1 MTLLPLTIWQ
11 LYAHPLRDFTRR
23 KDTEII
29 NAFEAKQIFGN
40 IEAILPANEALLV
53 DLRASLYGNH
63 EGKTFEHWAS
73 VMVRHVSDRMQVFT
87 SPADTLMLPC
97 NHQLDHFQT
106 IYPAYILNLER
117 AKDLEREL
125 RKRNTVFRNFIEVC
139 IPISGISFGIRTDIC
154 FASQRTRASAGAG
167 SDNCSLESLLI
178 EPAQRIPRYRLLL
191 KGIVREVEKED
202 RYRDVMLNAI
212 EIASSIATLDED
224 EETRRAAALFGLSRS
239 IDGLPVSGLDQ
250 STVS

>member
-1 MTLLPLTIWQ
+1 MCTHL
-11 LYAHPLRDFTRR
+11 
-23 KDTEII
+23 
-29 NAFEAKQIFGN
+29 
-40 IEAILPANEALLV
+40 
-53 DLRASLYGNH
+53 
-63 EGKTFEHWAS
+63 
-73 VMVRHVSDRMQVFT
+73 
-87 SPADTLMLPC
+87 
-97 NHQLDHFQT
+97 
-106 IYPAYILNLER
+106 
-117 AKDLEREL
+117 
-125 RKRNTVFRNFIEVC
+125 
-139 IPISGISFGIRTDIC
+139 ISHISFPTRTDVC

-239 IDGLPVSGLDQ
+239 IDGLPVSSLEQG
-250 STVS
+250 TVC